1 MSDLDKLE
9 KKLRKQINDFDK
21 KYSTA
26 KIRLELAIQIAH
38 EREKAGLSQKDLAL
52 KLKTTQSVISRIEN
66 GKQNISLDMLQKI
79 ANALGKK
86 SVHVS
91 FV

>member
-9 KKLRKQINDFDK
+9 KKLRKRIKDFDK
-21 KYSTA
+21 KYSSA
-26 KIRLELAIQIAH
+26 KIRLELAIQIAK
-38 EREKAGLSQKDLAL
+38 EREKAGLSQKDLAA

-91 FV
+91 FQ

>member
-1 MSDLDKLE
+1 MNNLDKLE
-9 KKLRKQINDFDK
+9 KKLRKQINDFDI

-26 KIRLELAIQIAH
+26 KIRLEFAIQIVH

-66 GKQNISLDMLQKI
+66 GKDMLQKI

>member
-1 MSDLDKLE
+1 M
-9 KKLRKQINDFDK
+9 
-21 KYSTA
+21 
-26 KIRLELAIQIAH
+26 RLELAIQIAN
-38 EREKAGLSQKDLAL
+38 EREKAGLSQKELAK

-91 FV
+91 FM

>member
-1 MSDLDKLE
+1 MNDLDKLE
-9 KKLRKQINDFDK
+9 SKLRKQIKNFDE

-26 KIRLELAIQIAH
+26 KIRLELAIQIAN
-38 EREKAGLSQKDLAL
+38 EREKAGLSQKELAK
-52 KLKTTQSVISRIEN
+52 KLNTTQSVISRIEN

>member
-1 MSDLDKLE
+1 MNDLDKLE
-9 KKLRKQINDFDK
+9 IKLRKQIIDFDK
-21 KYSTA
+21 KYSSA
-26 KIRLELAIQIAH
+26 KIRLEFAIQIAN
-38 EREKAGLSQKDLAL
+38 EREKAGLSQKALAS
-52 KLKTTQSVISRIEN
+52 KLNTTQSVISRIEN

-79 ANALGKK
+79 VTALGKE

>member
-1 MSDLDKLE
+1 MNDLNKLE
-9 KKLRKQINDFDK
+9 KKLRKQIKNFDEK
-21 KYSTA
+21 FSAA
-26 KIRLELAIQIAH
+26 KTRLEFAVQIAN
-38 EREKAGLSQKDLAL
+38 ERERAGLSQKDLAL

-79 ANALGKK
+79 ADALGKK
-86 SVHVS
+86 SVHIS

>member
-1 MSDLDKLE
+1 MNDLDKLE
-9 KKLRKQINDFDK
+9 KKLRKQIKDFDK
-21 KYSTA
+21 KFSSA
-26 KIRLELAIQIAH
+26 KIRLEFAIQIAN
-38 EREKAGLSQKDLAL
+38 EREKAGFSQKDLAL

-79 ANALGKK
+79 ADALGKK

>member
-1 MSDLDKLE
+1 M
-9 KKLRKQINDFDK
+9 
-21 KYSTA
+21 
-26 KIRLELAIQIAH
+26 H

>member
-1 MSDLDKLE
+1 MNDLEKLE
-9 KKLRKQINDFDK
+9 RKLRKQIKDFDK
-21 KYSTA
+21 KYSAA
-26 KIRLELAIQIAH
+26 KIRLEFAIQIAN

-86 SVHVS
+86 SVNVS

>member
-1 MSDLDKLE
+1 MNDLDKLE
-9 KKLRKQINDFDK
+9 KKLRKQITDFDK
-21 KYSTA
+21 KFSAA
-26 KIRLELAIQIAH
+26 KIRLEFAIQIAN
-38 EREKAGLSQKDLAL
+38 EREKAGLSQKDLAQ

-79 ANALGKK
+79 ADALGKK

>member
-1 MSDLDKLE
+1 MNDIDKLE
-9 KKLRKQINDFDK
+9 KKLRKQIDDFDP
-21 KYSTA
+21 KYSLA
-26 KIRLELAIQIAH
+26 KARLEFALQIAK

-79 ANALGKK
+79 ADALGKN
-86 SVHVS
+86 SVQIS
-91 FV
+91 FI

>member
-1 MSDLDKLE
+1 MNDLDKLE

-21 KYSTA
+21 KFSTA
-26 KIRLELAIQIAH
+26 KTRLEFAIQIAR
-38 EREKAGLSQKDLAL
+38 EREKAGLSQNELAL

-66 GKQNISLDMLQKI
+66 GRQNISLDMLQKI
-79 ANALGKK
+79 ADALGKK
-86 SVHVS
+86 SVHIS